1 MLTEDNFS
9 VPRILRL
16 SFQREEQAPYCGFSL
31 VCQSTGPSIP
41 YSEDRVRKFA
51 KEMLDTAT
59 QTFIETQG
67 KLEPSVT
74 FQPGRY
80 KEGSTSQ
87 EADHSRVAISQV
99 SSFRQHRKLS
109 MSEISDLPHQVIV
122 YWMLLDCFCLDHK
135 YRVSCQETD
144 REGDQVG
151 HDGILL
157 YIVSAENTQQWQTLI
172 VLKDDGKR

>member
-1 MLTEDNFS
+1 M
-9 VPRILRL
+9 
-16 SFQREEQAPYCGFSL
+16 
-31 VCQSTGPSIP
+31 
-41 YSEDRVRKFA
+41 RKFA

-109 MSEISDLPHQVIV
+109 MLEISDLPHQVIV
-122 YWMLLDCFCLDHK
+122 
-135 YRVSCQETD
+135 
-144 REGDQVG
+144 
-151 HDGILL
+151 
-157 YIVSAENTQQWQTLI
+157 
-172 VLKDDGKR
+172 